1 MEWKDYADFTVE
13 DFLTDDFFMEWVLHP
28 DTENKLFWEEWQ
40 QLYPEKKA
48 ALQEARNIMLSLEYQ
63 QHKMPEQSY
72 DRIWHALHE
81 KMDTLSPQ
89 PTPVVNIR
97 KYKWY
102 KAATAA
108 AVLSFAFTTYWW
120 LRPAEKVV
128 YTSAIGESKRIT
140 LPDST
145 IVILAPHSQLHTLAS
160 HRADKKREVWL
171 EGEAYFIVKEQATDA
186 AAFTVHAGP
195 LNIEVLG
202 TEFNVNNYNGH
213 TSVILES
220 GKIALQDVKRRQAR
234 IIMEPGEMIAFRKGE
249 KNYTKERIK
258 TAEHIS
264 WLQQELIFD
273 HATLEEVAVQLYRR
287 FGIRLQFADPAMAQE
302 LFSIKLKQPDYNL
315 ALKAIQEAFSLQ
327 LSKQND
333 STYLLSR

>member
-48 ALQEARNIMLSLEYQ
+48 VLQEARNIMLSLEYQ

-81 KMDTLSPQ
+81 KMDTMLPEPA
-89 PTPVVNIR
+89 PTLNTR
-97 KYKWY
+97 RFKWY
-102 KAATAA
+102 RVASAA
-108 AVLSFAFTTYWW
+108 AIIALAFASYWW
-120 LRPAEKVV
+120 LRPEEKVI
-128 YTSAIGESKRIT
+128 YTSTFGESKKIT

-145 IVILAPHSQLHTLAS
+145 VVILAPHSQLHTSVFHSAG
-160 HRADKKREVWL
+160 KKREVWL
-171 EGEAYFIVKEQATDA
+171 DGEAYFIVKEQTTDA

-202 TEFNVNNYNGH
+202 TEFNVNNYNGR
-213 TSVILES
+213 TSVVLES
-220 GKIALQDVKRRQAR
+220 GKIALQDVKRQQAR
-234 IIMEPGEMIAFRKGE
+234 IIMEPGEMVAFRKGE
-249 KNYTKERIK
+249 KNYTKERVKPIEYI
-258 TAEHIS
+258 T
-264 WLQQELIFD
+264 WLQHELAFD
-273 HATLEEVAVQLYRR
+273 RATLEEVAIELYRR
-287 FGIRLQFADPAMAQE
+287 FGIRLQFADPALEQE

-315 ALKAIQEAFSLQ
+315 ALEAIQEAFSLQ
-327 LSKQND
+327 LSKQDD